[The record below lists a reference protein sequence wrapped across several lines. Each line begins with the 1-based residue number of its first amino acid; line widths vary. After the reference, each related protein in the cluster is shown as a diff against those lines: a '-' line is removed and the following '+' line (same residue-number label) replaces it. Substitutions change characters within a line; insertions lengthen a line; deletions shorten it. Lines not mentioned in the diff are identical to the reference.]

1 MSRNNRLT
9 LVHLLPKR
17 LRYTLPLLGN
27 PIVDLGYV
35 EAYVEAI
42 DGVRAVR
49 VNCFAA
55 SIVVEFD
62 GRPATQQTIIQ
73 QLSSLSWETI
83 PRLAQPVTRQS
94 VDLSQPISS
103 ALILVLLPFFSRP
116 LRALVTFV
124 TLAPTL
130 FRGVNALL
138 TSGSKVA
145 ALDATAVG
153 LAALRGDYFTAN
165 ATHFL
170 LKVGEYL
177 EYTTERQSEQL
188 LKQLLRPAPR
198 KPG

>member
-1 MSRNNRLT
+1 
-9 LVHLLPKR
+9 
-17 LRYTLPLLGN
+17 
-27 PIVDLGYV
+27 
-35 EAYVEAI
+35 
-42 DGVRAVR
+42 
-49 VNCFAA
+49 
-55 SIVVEFD
+55 
-62 GRPATQQTIIQ
+62 
-73 QLSSLSWETI
+73 
-83 PRLAQPVTRQS
+83 LAQPVTRQS

-130 FRGVNALL
+130 FKGVNALL
-138 TSGSKVA
+138 TPGSKVA

-188 LKQLLRPAPR
+188 LKQLLHPAPTR
-198 KPG
+198 AWVERDGSLSQISCQDLREGDHVVVGVGELIPIDGRIVQGTALVNQASLTGESLPISKSQASMSCPGRSSRTAGSRSGQSA